1 MRPKMMVDIDDP
13 WAGSDFFKVE
23 FLNDIEDPGDN
34 KRVKQL
40 HKAIQRA
47 VRVHFFYEIVVQRVS
62 TKYSRHSKLR
72 VLQSTGK
79 PDCPAFMGREVFQS
93 CLCIT
98 VLSFVREVVQRPIKR
113 IRDRVSEKI
122 SAKGH
127 HS

>member
-1 MRPKMMVDIDDP
+1 MVDIDDP

-23 FLNDIEDPGDN
+23 FLNDIEDCRDN
-34 KRVKQL
+34 KCVKQL

-72 VLQSTGK
+72 VLQSAGK
-79 PDCPAFMGREVFQS
+79 PDCPAFMGCEVFQS
-93 CLCIT
+93 SLCIT
-98 VLSFVREVVQRPIKR
+98 VLSSVREVVQRPIKR